1 MKSFLSLI
9 QGHSTGGAV
18 ASFVVISL
26 LDRLRGLLPSYIQS
40 AVKCITFGMT
50 PFGDKGLRQ
59 FVESI
64 SATKELFCHIV
75 KDDDI
80 IPKLFGSNLAD
91 VQVGWTKSNCFSLT
105 TFQIIWKVLY
115 TKTLIEKRG
124 KGLLK
129 FNGFCPVLW
138 IN

>member
-1 MKSFLSLI
+1 
-9 QGHSTGGAV
+9 
-18 ASFVVISL
+18 
-26 LDRLRGLLPSYIQS
+26 
-40 AVKCITFGMT
+40 MT

-91 VQVGWTKSNCFSLT
+91 VQVG
-105 TFQIIWKVLY
+105 
-115 TKTLIEKRG
+115 
-124 KGLLK
+124 
-129 FNGFCPVLW
+129 
-138 IN
+138 